1 MNKGL
6 SCRLAHKQLIIGLF
20 GNQNY
25 VHRMS
30 DSDLVW
36 PPSAMLDRRTPS
48 PAETSSISPPW
59 PSTCTLA
66 ELGRIL
72 TMTHGPQAPSEST
85 LKKWNAMGIFADCR
99 SDGASDMV
107 EADSSFTRE
116 SLRRPRRAGRP
127 GLALHTELALQRVR
141 DQWPHLTHTDT
152 QAIVELAVART
163 ADRLQS
169 AVERLRPSGAATEV
183 PSAAANRADATLEKI
198 EVQLAAL
205 HEEMV
210 AVKREL
216 AQFSA
221 LRNNLITRLDEAVAR
236 AQDALSG
243 RTPGVGPDPL
253 VEARRD
259 RDMGVLKSMIGD
271 MLEALERIENRG
283 GPAS

>member
-1 MNKGL
+1 
-6 SCRLAHKQLIIGLF
+6 
-20 GNQNY
+20 
-25 VHRMS
+25 MS
-30 DSDLVW
+30 DSDILL
-36 PPSAMLDRRTPS
+36 PPSASLDAVPSSTP
-48 PAETSSISPPW
+48 ATSSTSPPW

-72 TMTHGPQAPSEST
+72 TMMHGPQAPSESS
-85 LKKWNAMGIFADCR
+85 LKKWNATGVFEGCT
-99 SDGASDMV
+99 SDGTEGMV
-107 EADSSFTRE
+107 EVDPSFTRE

-127 GLALHTELALQRVR
+127 GLRLHTDLAIQRVQ
-141 DQWPHLTHTDT
+141 DQWPHLMHTDT

-169 AVERLRPSGAATEV
+169 AVERLRPSDAIAEV
-183 PSAAANRADATLEKI
+183 PSAPTYRPDATLEKI

-221 LRNNLITRLDEAVAR
+221 LRNNLITKLDEAVAR

-243 RTPGVGPDPL
+243 RTPGAGPDPL

-259 RDMGVLKSMIGD
+259 RDMGVLKSMMGD
-271 MLEALERIENRG
+271 MLEALERIENRSG
-283 GPAS
+283 AGS

>member
-1 MNKGL
+1 
-6 SCRLAHKQLIIGLF
+6 
-20 GNQNY
+20 
-25 VHRMS
+25 MS
-30 DSDLVW
+30 NSASV
-36 PPSAMLDRRTPS
+36 PPSSAKLDMRAPS
-48 PAETSSISPPW
+48 PSAPSSPSPPW

-72 TMTHGPQAPSEST
+72 TMMHGPQAPSEST
-85 LKKWNAMGIFADCR
+85 LKKWNAMGIFESCR
-99 SDGASDMV
+99 RDGINEMA
-107 EADSSFTRE
+107 EADRSFTRE
-116 SLRRPRRAGRP
+116 SLRRPLRAGRP
-127 GLALHTELALQRVR
+127 GLSLHTELAIQCVR
-141 DQWPHLTHTDT
+141 DQWPHLALTDT

-163 ADRLQS
+163 ADHLQS
-169 AVERLRPSGAATEV
+169 AVERLRPPSGAAGEV

-243 RTPGVGPDPL
+243 RVPGAGPDPL

-259 RDMGVLKSMIGD
+259 RDMGVLKSMMGD
-271 MLEALERIENRG
+271 MLEALERIENRDVT
-283 GPAS
+283 GP